1 MNRFL
6 ELIKK
11 NLHLIVFFFL
21 CFFSIFLILNNNTY
35 LKSVAF
41 NSSNG
46 ISGSLYKAR
55 HTVSRYFGLANRNL
69 DLQKENKILRE
80 FSILNYSKKSTQTV
94 QIEDTTYQL
103 NYTFMDAEVI
113 KNSINKKSNYLT
125 LNRGEK
131 DGVEMGM
138 GVISPLGIVG
148 TVKSVSANFCLVV
161 SCLNTKEFGVPSS
174 IDALQLNDGVLKW
187 DGEDPAYISLE
198 GISKFEKI
206 EEGMEVVT
214 GPFTRR
220 FPEKTPI
227 GVIEKISIPPNKALY
242 DIKVKLSTDF
252 KKVNEVYIV
261 KDLFKEEMDT
271 LEETGDE
278 K

>member
-6 ELIKK
+6 ELIKS
-11 NLHLIVFFFL
+11 NLHTIVFVFLCIVSILLIV
-21 CFFSIFLILNNNTY
+21 NNNTY

-46 ISGSLYKAR
+46 ASGTMYQMR
-55 HTVSRYFGLANRNL
+55 HSVSRYFGLAKRNI
-69 DLQKENKILRE
+69 DLQKENKELRE
-80 FSILNYSKKSTQTV
+80 LSILNYSKTGGKTV
-94 QIEDTTYQL
+94 QIKDTSYQL
-103 NYTFMDAEVI
+103 NYTFMDAEVL

-131 DGVEMGM
+131 DGVKVGM
-138 GVISPLGIVG
+138 GVISPTGLVGI
-148 TVKSVSANFCLVV
+148 VKSVSNRFCLVV
-161 SCLNTKEFGVPSS
+161 SCLNTEEFGVPSS
-174 IDALQLNDGVLKW
+174 IEALQLNDGVLKW
-187 DGEDPAYISLE
+187 DGEDPSFISLI

-206 EEGMEVVT
+206 KEGMEVVT

-220 FPEKTPI
+220 FPRKTPI
-227 GVIEKISIPPNKALY
+227 GVIEKITIPQNGAFY
-242 DIKVKLSTDF
+242 EIKVRLSTDF

-261 KDLFKEEMDT
+261 KDLFKEEMDSLET
-271 LEETGDE
+271 EETV